1 VNKKSLRV
9 RIFLYSALILLS
21 ISLLLPL
28 ISLIMTSFKSFD
40 ESVGVY
46 RWFPKAFNLDNY
58 RKVFALPDFNYWI
71 YLRNTLIIFVMKS
84 VGTILTCT
92 LTAYGLIRF
101 DVKYRKILF
110 TILLSVIL
118 LPGELLAIPMYQIY
132 LSAGWFD
139 TYYPLFTAC
148 FFATDVFMIFMF
160 RQFFMS
166 IPKELFEA
174 AETDG
179 ASEFRIYSRILLP
192 LSRPAIL
199 TCLILYFTG
208 TYNDLYGP
216 LLYISSNQK
225 WTMAQGIKHIE
236 DIFNL
241 GPRDYIVP
249 WNLVSAA
256 TLLSLIP
263 VLLVFGFAQKQF
275 MDSMA
280 RTGIKG

>member
-1 VNKKSLRV
+1 MTKKSRPVTL
-9 RIFLYSALILLS
+9 FLYISLIGLS
-21 ISLLLPL
+21 ITLLLPL
-28 ISLIMTSFKSFD
+28 LSLILTSFKTFD

-46 RWFPKAFNLDNY
+46 RWIPKQFNFKNY
-58 RKVFALPDFNYWI
+58 RDVFALENFHYWT
-71 YLRNTLIIFVMKS
+71 YLRNTLTIFVFKAI
-84 VGTILTCT
+84 GTILTCT

-110 TILLSVIL
+110 TVLLSVIL

-132 LSAGWFD
+132 LSVGWFD
-139 TYYPLFTAC
+139 TYYPLVTAC

-179 ASEFRIYSRILLP
+179 ASEFKIYWKILMP
-192 LSRPAIL
+192 LSRPAIM

-216 LLYISSNQK
+216 LLYISTPTK
-225 WTMAQGIKHIE
+225 WTMAQGIKSIE

-263 VLLVFGFAQKQF
+263 VLILFAFAQRQF

>member
-1 VNKKSLRV
+1 
-9 RIFLYSALILLS
+9 
-21 ISLLLPL
+21 
-28 ISLIMTSFKSFD
+28 
-40 ESVGVY
+40 
-46 RWFPKAFNLDNY
+46 
-58 RKVFALPDFNYWI
+58 
-71 YLRNTLIIFVMKS
+71 
-84 VGTILTCT
+84 
-92 LTAYGLIRF
+92 LIRF
-101 DVKYRKILF
+101 KVKYSKLLF
-110 TILLSVIL
+110 TVLISVIL
-118 LPGELLAIPMYQIY
+118 LPGELLAIPMYQVY
-132 LSAGWFD
+132 LSVGWFD
-139 TYYPLFTAC
+139 TYYPLVTATY
-148 FFATDVFMIFMF
+148 FATDVFMIFMF

-166 IPKELFEA
+166 IPRELFEA

-179 ASEFRIYSRILLP
+179 ASDLKIYFKILMP
-192 LSRPAIL
+192 LSRPAIM

-216 LLYISSNQK
+216 LLYISSPEK
-225 WTMAQGIKHIE
+225 WTMAQGIKSIE

-263 VLLVFGFAQKQF
+263 VFLIFGFAQKQF

>member
-1 VNKKSLRV
+1 
-9 RIFLYSALILLS
+9 
-21 ISLLLPL
+21 
-28 ISLIMTSFKSFD
+28 M
-40 ESVGVY
+40 
-46 RWFPKAFNLDNY
+46 PKQFNFNNY
-58 RKVFALPDFNYWI
+58 RDVFALENFNYWT
-71 YLRNTLIIFVMKS
+71 YLRNTLVIFVLKS
-84 VGTILTCT
+84 IGTILTCT

-101 DVKYRKILF
+101 QVKYSKLLF
-110 TILLSVIL
+110 TVLLTVIL
-118 LPGELLAIPMYQIY
+118 LPGELLAIPMYQVY
-132 LSAGWFD
+132 LSVGWFD

-179 ASEFRIYSRILLP
+179 ASELKIYFKILMP
-192 LSRPAIL
+192 LSRPAIM

-208 TYNDLYGP
+208 SYNDLYGP
-216 LLYISSNQK
+216 LLYISSREK
-225 WTMAQGIKHIE
+225 WTMAQGIKSIE

>member
-1 VNKKSLRV
+1 MRNRKLTVNF
-9 RIFLYSALILLS
+9 FLYLALALVS
-21 ISLLLPL
+21 FTLLLPL
-28 ISLIMTSFKSFD
+28 ISLFLTSFKSFN
-40 ESVGVY
+40 EAIGAY
-46 RWFPKAFNLDNY
+46 KWFPAQFNFNNY
-58 RKVFALPDFNYWI
+58 RKVFALENFHYWT
-71 YLRNTLIIFVMKS
+71 YLRNTMLIFVMKS
-84 VGTILTCT
+84 IGTLLTCT
-92 LTAYGLIRF
+92 LTAYALIRF
-101 DVKYRKILF
+101 NVKYKNLLF
-110 TILLSVIL
+110 TVLLSVIL
-118 LPGELLAIPMYQIY
+118 LPGELLAIPMYQFY
-132 LSAGWFD
+132 LSLGWFD
-139 TYYPLFTAC
+139 TYYPLFTAT

-179 ASEFRIYSRILLP
+179 ASEFKIYSRILLP
-192 LSRPAIL
+192 LSRPAIM

-216 LLYISSNQK
+216 LLYLSSPSK
-225 WTMAQGIKHIE
+225 WTMAQGIKSIE

-256 TLLSLIP
+256 TVLSLIP
-263 VLLVFGFAQKQF
+263 VMILFFFAQKQF
-275 MDSMA
+275 MESMA

>member
-1 VNKKSLRV
+1 MNQKSTKV
-9 RIFLYSALILLS
+9 KVFLYSILILFSL
-21 ISLLLPL
+21 SLLLPL
-28 ISLIMTSFKSFD
+28 ISLILTSFKTFD

-46 RWFPKAFNLDNY
+46 RWVPNQFNFDNY
-58 RKVFALPDFNYWI
+58 RDVFALEGFNYWL
-71 YLRNTLIIFVMKS
+71 YLRNTLIIFVLKS

-101 DVKYRKILF
+101 QVKYSKILF

-118 LPGELLAIPMYQIY
+118 LPGELLAIPMYQVY

-148 FFATDVFMIFMF
+148 FFATDVFMIFLF

-166 IPKELFEA
+166 IPRELFEA

-179 ASEFRIYSRILLP
+179 ASELKIFFKILIP
-192 LSRPAIL
+192 LSRPAIM
-199 TCLILYFTG
+199 TCLLLYFTG

-216 LLYISSNQK
+216 LLYISSREK
-225 WTMAQGIKHIE
+225 WTMAQGIKSIE

-263 VLLVFGFAQKQF
+263 VLLVFVFAQKQF

>member
-1 VNKKSLRV
+1 M
-9 RIFLYSALILLS
+9 LYFALS
-21 ISLLLPL
+21 ITSLALLLPL
-28 ISLIMTSFKSFD
+28 ISLMLTSFKTFN
-40 ESVGVY
+40 EAIGVY
-46 RWFPKAFNLDNY
+46 KWIPAQFNFKNY
-58 RKVFALPDFNYWI
+58 EKVFALKNFHYWI
-71 YLRNTLIIFVMKS
+71 YLRNTMLIFAMKAI
-84 VGTILTCT
+84 GTILTCT
-92 LTAYGLIRF
+92 LTAYAFIRF
-101 DVKYRKILF
+101 NVKYKNFFFIL
-110 TILLSVIL
+110 LLSVIL
-118 LPGELLAIPMYQIY
+118 LPGELLAIPTYQFY
-132 LSAGWFD
+132 LSVGWFD
-139 TYYPLFTAC
+139 TPYPLFTAC

-179 ASEFRIYSRILLP
+179 ASEFKIYWRILIP
-192 LSRPAIL
+192 LSRPAIM

-216 LLYISSNQK
+216 LLYLSSPGK
-225 WTMAQGIKHIE
+225 WTMAQGIKSIE

-256 TLLSLIP
+256 TILSLIP
-263 VLLVFGFAQKQF
+263 VMVLFMFAQKQF
-275 MDSMA
+275 MESVA